1 MINRIKN
8 IINLT
13 KIFFQSSFQTP
24 YLIDKKTNKLN
35 KKSVKVWLLIIIM
48 IAVTYLSYVLVKELI
63 LFGQANLFL
72 NFMLLLLMIVLIFQV
87 SLISTNVYYF
97 SKDIELILPL
107 PIKPVDLLIAKLNTI
122 IINTY
127 FFELIFILFP
137 LIIYGI
143 YISTG
148 LWFYLYAIV
157 LLLIFPI
164 LPALIVSIIM
174 MILMKLSKF
183 IKNKDIFQLIIT
195 FLFVILVV
203 VMIFSLVKTIIVP
216 NNGEIIT
223 EEIEATNKLNE
234 FNNKLKNINN
244 YFLEINPSIELL
256 NNSNKINSIINLFKI
271 ILTDLIFFIIFIFI
285 GKITYL
291 KDILKNNNF
300 NSAKKIKKIKLE
312 KKCKKKNK
320 INSYINKEFK
330 MLFKSPIFFMQCIY
344 PTLIMIVTLIIILLF
359 SVPNIRALINSGTLG
374 IEQFEFKLNT
384 ICIIVAALQIIFTF
398 SNTSITAISRE
409 GKNAMFMKFI
419 PIDFYKQ
426 IIFKAMP
433 QIIVNLFFILILN
446 ILIYMI
452 IPEIKLIYC
461 IYIFIIANLLN
472 IFNSLLMVVVD
483 LSDPN
488 LDWNAEYEVISEN
501 NKKLYQ
507 YVFTI
512 LVILL
517 LTYFSKIFSDLNI
530 NISCILIILILLI
543 TLIIFNL
550 IINKIKNKLFK
561 KIN

>member
-13 KIFFQSSFQTP
+13 KIFFQNSFQNP

-48 IAVTYLSYVLVKELI
+48 IAVTYLSYVLVKELVLI
-63 LFGQANLFL
+63 GQTNLFL
-72 NFMLLLLMIVLIFQV
+72 NFMLLLLMIVMIFQV

-143 YISTG
+143 YISAG
-148 LWFYLYAIV
+148 ILFYLFGVI
-157 LLLIFPI
+157 LLLIFPV

-203 VMIFSLVKTIIVP
+203 IMIFNLVKTIIVP

-223 EEIEATNKLNE
+223 DEVEATYKLNQ
-234 FNNKLKNINN
+234 FNNKLKKINN

-271 ILTDLIFFIIFIFI
+271 ILTDLIFFIIFILF

-300 NSAKKIKKIKLE
+300 NTSKKIKKINLQKR
-312 KKCKKKNK
+312 CKKKNK
-320 INSYINKEFK
+320 IISYINKEFN

-344 PTLIMIVTLIIILLF
+344 PTLIMIVSLLIILIF
-359 SVPNIRALINSGTLG
+359 SVPNIRALISSGALG

-384 ICIIVAALQIIFTF
+384 ICIIVAAIQIIFTF
-398 SNTSITAISRE
+398 SNTSITAVSRE
-409 GKNAMFMKFI
+409 GKNAVFMKFI

-426 IIFKAMP
+426 IICKAMP
-433 QIIVNLFFILILN
+433 QIIINLFFILILN

-452 IPEIKLIYC
+452 LPEIKLIYC

-472 IFNSLLMVVVD
+472 ILNSLIMVVVD

-488 LDWNAEYEVISEN
+488 LDWNAEYEVISQN

-512 LVILL
+512 LIILL
-517 LTYFSKIFSDLNI
+517 LAYFSKIFSELNI
-530 NISCILIILILLI
+530 NISCILIILIILFI
-543 TLIIFNL
+543 LIIFNL
-550 IINKIKNKLFK
+550 IINKLKNKLFK
-561 KIN
+561 KLE

>member
-8 IINLT
+8 IINLS
-13 KIFFQSSFQTP
+13 KIFFQSSFQNP

-48 IAVTYLSYVLVKELI
+48 VAVTYLSYVLVKELVLI
-63 LFGQANLFL
+63 GQTNLFL

-87 SLISTNVYYF
+87 SLVSTNVYYF

-143 YISTG
+143 YISAG
-148 LWFYLYAIV
+148 IWFYLYAAI

-183 IKNKDIFQLIIT
+183 IRNKDIFQLIIT
-195 FLFVILVV
+195 FLFVVLVV
-203 VMIFSLVKTIIVP
+203 IMIFNLVKTIIVP
-216 NNGEIIT
+216 NNGEVIT

-256 NNSNKINSIINLFKI
+256 NNSNKTNSIINLFKI
-271 ILTDLIFFIIFIFI
+271 ILIDFIFFIIFIFI

-300 NSAKKIKKIKLE
+300 NSAKKFKKINLE

-320 INSYINKEFK
+320 IISYINKEFK
-330 MLFKSPIFFMQCIY
+330 ILFKSPIFFMQCIY
-344 PTLIMIVTLIIILLF
+344 PTLIMIVTLLIFLLF
-359 SVPNIRALINSGTLG
+359 SVPNIRALISSGALG
-374 IEQFEFKLNT
+374 IEELQFNLNT
-384 ICIIVAALQIIFTF
+384 ICIIVAGIQLILTF

-409 GKNAMFMKFI
+409 GKNAIFMKFI

-426 IIFKAMP
+426 IICKSMP

-446 ILIYMI
+446 ILIYVI
-452 IPEIKLIYC
+452 FPEINLIYC
-461 IYIFIIANLLN
+461 LYIFIIANLLN

-483 LSDPN
+483 LNDPN
-488 LDWNAEYEVISEN
+488 LDWNAEYEVISQN

-512 LVILL
+512 LTILL
-517 LTYFSKIFSDLNI
+517 LTYFSKIFSELNI

-543 TLIIFNL
+543 ILIIFNL
-550 IINKIKNKLFK
+550 IINKLKNKLFK
-561 KIN
+561 KMN

>member
-1 MINRIKN
+1 MINRVKN
-8 IINLT
+8 IIDLT
-13 KIFFQSSFQTP
+13 KIFFQSSFQNP

-48 IAVTYLSYVLVKELI
+48 VAVTYLSYVLVKELVLI
-63 LFGQANLFL
+63 GQANLFL

-143 YISTG
+143 YISAG
-148 LWFYLYAIV
+148 IWFYLYAAI
-157 LLLIFPI
+157 LLIIFPI

-174 MILMKLSKF
+174 MLLMKLSKF

-195 FLFVILVV
+195 FLFVILIVI
-203 VMIFSLVKTIIVP
+203 MIFSLVKTIIIP
-216 NNGEIIT
+216 NNGEIIN
-223 EEIEATNKLNE
+223 EEIEATKKLNE
-234 FNNKLKNINN
+234 FNNKLKYINN

-291 KDILKNNNF
+291 KDILKNNNY
-300 NSAKKIKKIKLE
+300 NSAKKIKKINLE

-320 INSYINKEFK
+320 MSSYINKEFK

-384 ICIIVAALQIIFTF
+384 ICIIVAAIQIIFTF

>member
-13 KIFFQSSFQTP
+13 KIFFQNSFQNP

-48 IAVTYLSYVLVKELI
+48 VAVTFLSYTLVKELVLI
-63 LFGQANLFL
+63 GQTNLFL

-143 YISTG
+143 YISAG
-148 LWFYLYAIV
+148 IWFYLYAGV
-157 LLLIFPI
+157 LLLVFPV

-203 VMIFSLVKTIIVP
+203 IMIFNLVKTIIVP
-216 NNGEIIT
+216 NNGEVIT
-223 EEIEATNKLNE
+223 DEIKAVNKLNE
-234 FNNKLKNINN
+234 FNNKLKNVNN

-256 NNSNKINSIINLFKI
+256 NNSNKINSIINIFKI
-271 ILTDLIFFIIFIFI
+271 ILTDLLFFIIFIFI

-300 NSAKKIKKIKLE
+300 NTAKKIKRINLE

-320 INSYINKEFK
+320 IKSYINKEFK
-330 MLFKSPIFFMQCIY
+330 ILFKSPIFFMQCIY
-344 PTLIMIVTLIIILLF
+344 PTLIMIVSLLIILIF
-359 SVPNIRALINSGTLG
+359 SVPNIRALISSGVLG
-374 IEQFEFKLNT
+374 VEHFEIKLNM
-384 ICIIVAALQIIFTF
+384 ICIIVAAIQIIFTF
-398 SNTSITAISRE
+398 SNTSITSVSRE
-409 GKNAMFMKFI
+409 GKNAIFMKFI
-419 PIDFYKQ
+419 PIDYYKQ
-426 IIFKAMP
+426 IICKAVP
-433 QIIVNLFFILILN
+433 QIIINLFFILILN
-446 ILIYMI
+446 VLIYMI
-452 IPEIKLIYC
+452 LPEIKLIYC

-488 LDWNAEYEVISEN
+488 LDWNAEYEVISQN

-512 LVILL
+512 FIILL
-517 LTYFSKIFSDLNI
+517 LAYFSKIFSELSI
-530 NISCILIILILLI
+530 NISCILIILILLFI
-543 TLIIFNL
+543 LIIFNL
-550 IINKIKNKLFK
+550 IINKLKIKLFK
-561 KIN
+561 KIG